1 MRHDLL
7 HRSKYSR
14 ARSIVRA
21 AGKFSHIDL
30 VQQIVMDYIFQLEID
45 GKIQSA
51 PCFHLVGMWGSGADR
66 GYSIGLG
73 HRLLSPEAE
82 IVGFDLPECNIGPAR
97 VVI

>member
-14 ARSIVRA
+14 PRSIVRA
-21 AGKFSHIDL
+21 TGKFSHIDL

-51 PCFHLVGMWGSGADR
+51 PCFHLVRMWGSDVDR
-66 GYSIGLG
+66 GYSIGWG

-82 IVGFDLPECNIGPAR
+82 IVGFDGAECNIAAAR
-97 VVI
+97 VV